1 MQTDRFQRVFAME
14 SCWVGARSAVVDKIC
29 NLLRMR
35 NPCGGAWFKSMA
47 ENISSK
53 VVEYERFLNERL
65 RADLRSVLE
74 RRDAVY
80 NDKAE
85 YTQLK
90 ATIQHLINEQSSPQ
104 KKESLK
110 TMVDLGCNF
119 YAKARVQDYSR
130 IIVAIGL
137 GFYLE
142 MQLDEAVTFI
152 DKKVAVLT
160 KEAEQLS
167 EQASQINA
175 RIKMVLGAL
184 HELQFRPDSGSEQ
197 VPPPRSVW

>member
-1 MQTDRFQRVFAME
+1 
-14 SCWVGARSAVVDKIC
+14 
-29 NLLRMR
+29 
-35 NPCGGAWFKSMA
+35 MA
-47 ENISSK
+47 EKISPK
-53 VVEYERFLNERL
+53 IEEYERFLNERL

-80 NDKAE
+80 SDKAE

-90 ATIQHLINEQSSPQ
+90 ATIQHLINEQGSPQ
-104 KKESLK
+104 KKNEPMK

-119 YAKARVQDYSR
+119 YAKARVKDYSR

-152 DKKVAVLT
+152 DKKTAILT
-160 KEAEQLS
+160 KDTEQLS

-184 HELQFRPDSGSEQ
+184 HELQFRPNSAPEQ
-197 VPPPRSVW
+197 APPPRTVW

>member
-1 MQTDRFQRVFAME
+1 
-14 SCWVGARSAVVDKIC
+14 
-29 NLLRMR
+29 
-35 NPCGGAWFKSMA
+35 MA
-47 ENISSK
+47 GNVSSK

-74 RRDAVY
+74 KRDAVY

-90 ATIQHLINEQSSPQ
+90 ATIQHLINEQGSPQ
-104 KKESLK
+104 KKEPLK

-142 MQLDEAVTFI
+142 MQLDEAVTFT
-152 DKKVAVLT
+152 DKKIAILT
-160 KEAEQLS
+160 EEAEQLS

-184 HELQFRPDSGSEQ
+184 HELQFGPDSGPEQ
-197 VPPPRSVW
+197 APPPRAVW

>member
-1 MQTDRFQRVFAME
+1 M
-14 SCWVGARSAVVDKIC
+14 
-29 NLLRMR
+29 
-35 NPCGGAWFKSMA
+35 MA

-53 VVEYERFLNERL
+53 VVEYERFLNEHL

-74 RRDAVY
+74 RRDAIY
-80 NDKAE
+80 SDKAE

-90 ATIQHLINEQSSPQ
+90 ATVQHLINEQGCPQ
-104 KKESLK
+104 KKEPLK

-119 YAKARVQDYSR
+119 YTKARVQDYSR

-142 MQLDEAVTFI
+142 MQLDEAVVFI

-184 HELQFRPDSGSEQ
+184 HELQFRPDSAPEQ
-197 VPPPRSVW
+197 APPPRTVW